1 MVAGASAVDGSC
13 AAAVVDFAASVVA
26 AVVDLAAAVVDF
38 AAAVVDLAAEED
50 LAADDAFVSALVLL
64 GFADFVS
71 EAFVSEVFASEAF
84 VSFSASVASVPFIP
98 FFPSVGNLLFRSD
111 VLIPDWL
118 IEKAAWFG
126 FPAISSTWM
135 TFTPNAA

>member
-1 MVAGASAVDGSC
+1 MQTSRSEAGAGLDKKNKFTIRMQRKL
-13 AAAVVDFAASVVA
+13 VVLFC
-26 AVVDLAAAVVDF
+26 
-38 AAAVVDLAAEED
+38 
-50 LAADDAFVSALVLL
+50 LVLL
-64 GFADFVS
+64 AFADFVS
-71 EAFVSEVFASEAF
+71 EAFVSEVFALEAF

-126 FPAISSTWM
+126 FPAISST
-135 TFTPNAA
+135 

>member
-1 MVAGASAVDGSC
+1 MVDL
-13 AAAVVDFAASVVA
+13 AAAEVDFCA
-26 AVVDLAAAVVDF
+26 AVVDLAAAEVDFCAAVVDLAAPEVDF

-64 GFADFVS
+64 AFADFVS

-98 FFPSVGNLLFRSD
+98 FFPTVGNLLFRSD

-126 FPAISSTWM
+126 FPAISST
-135 TFTPNAA
+135 